1 MIGMIIAFIS
11 IINPDYDMKGS
22 DVLIPQRFIVE
33 IGTGADLHGGDV
45 TKAAQKAIKDAVS
58 HSCLCGLFDIVGI
71 ADPNQM
77 HIHVKVACP
86 YPEKLDR
93 DQVLSAVPFG
103 STELEVVPGGLTVRG
118 LDLPELGEGDTIVV
132 ALAAL
137 TVYVDVQPARD
148 A

>member
-1 MIGMIIAFIS
+1 
-11 IINPDYDMKGS
+11 MK
-22 DVLIPQRFIVE
+22 LQRFIVE

-71 ADPNQM
+71 SDPNQM

-86 YPEKLDR
+86 YP
-93 DQVLSAVPFG
+93 DQLNHAEVLTAVPFG
-103 STELEVVPGGLTVRG
+103 STQLEVVQGGLTVRG

-132 ALAAL
+132 AVVAL
-137 TVYVDVQPARD
+137 TVYVNV
-148 A
+148 